1 MLAYSPTI
9 LYSFATVK
17 RETKSLNANITTTNE
32 GIIEAVV
39 SVFGNIDSYNE
50 RVMQGAFTK
59 SLAHGMPTGVLSHDW
74 ENPVATTLH
83 VEELSAGDP
92 RLPESIRGNGG
103 LFIRGQFFEDI
114 PSSWE
119 TYLKI
124 KRGLFREFSIGYEVV
139 TDGYKDGVR
148 ELYEVKLHEWSPVLV
163 GANPATSLLAVKSA
177 DYTDRIELLE
187 TELLEAVAATKAR
200 ADMRIKAGRVLSNR
214 NAVALTALADSL
226 GKARREIIRIL
237 DEAAPRPKTD
247 EGKASEQARMQA
259 IILRNYL
266 QGLDL

>member
-1 MLAYSPTI
+1 MKREIKSLT
-9 LYSFATVK
+9 ATV
-17 RETKSLNANITTTNE
+17 SAGDE

-39 SVFGNIDSYNE
+39 SVFGNLDSYNE
-50 RVMQGAFTK
+50 RVMPGAFTK
-59 SLAHGMPTGVLSHDW
+59 SIATSLPTGVLAHDW
-74 ENPVATTLH
+74 ENPVATTLY

-92 RLPESIRGNGG
+92 RLPEAIKGNGG

-139 TDGYKDGVR
+139 LDGYKDGVR
-148 ELYEVKLHEWSPVLV
+148 ELHEVKLHEWSPVLV

-187 TELLEAVAATKAR
+187 TELMEAVEATKAR
-200 ADMRIKAGRVLSNR
+200 AAMRVKAGRVLSNR
-214 NAVALTALADSL
+214 NATALMALADSL

-237 DEAAPRPKTD
+237 DDAAPKPKTD
-247 EGKASEQARMQA
+247 EGKASEHAKVKA
-259 IILRNYL
+259 IVLRNLL

>member
-1 MLAYSPTI
+1 
-9 LYSFATVK
+9 VK
-17 RETKSLNANITTTNE
+17 RETKTINANITATDE

-59 SLAHGMPTGVLSHDW
+59 SLAIGLPTGVLAHDW

-83 VEELSAGDP
+83 VEELHAGDI

-187 TELLEAVAATKAR
+187 TELLDAVEATRAR
-200 ADMRIKAGRVLSNR
+200 AQMRIKAGRVLSAR

-226 GKARREIIRIL
+226 AKARKEIIRIL
-237 DEAAPRPKTD
+237 DEATPQPKSD
-247 EGKASEQARMQA
+247 EGKASGAGKVQT
-259 IILRNYL
+259 IVFRNYL

>member
-1 MLAYSPTI
+1 M
-9 LYSFATVK
+9 K
-17 RETKSLNANITTTNE
+17 RETKSLHADVKAADQ
-32 GIIEAVV
+32 GVIEAVV

-50 RVMQGAFTK
+50 RVMAGAFTK
-59 SLAHGMPTGVLSHDW
+59 SLEHGLPTGVLSHDW
-74 ENPVATTLH
+74 NNPVATTIQ
-83 VEELSAGDP
+83 VEELPAGDN
-92 RLPESIRGNGG
+92 RLPEAIKLYGG

-148 ELYEVKLHEWSPVLV
+148 ELYEVRLHEWSPVLV

-177 DYTDRIELLE
+177 GFDDRIDLLE
-187 TELLEAVAATKAR
+187 TEIMEAVEATKAR
-200 ADMRIKAGRVLSNR
+200 AAMRIKAGRVLSNR
-214 NAVALTALADSL
+214 NAVALTALADAL
-226 GKARREIIRIL
+226 GKARKEILRIL
-237 DEAAPRPKTD
+237 DEASPKPKAD
-247 EGKASEQARMQA
+247 EGKSAKQSQLQH
-259 IILRNYL
+259 IVLKNYL